1 VTLDEPD
8 EVVVWPSFWRA
19 YWMFTL
25 PLQLVLW
32 VMAAGN
38 MGCVY
43 VLSGFAFPPGFFP
56 IPVDAFVALGV
67 GQVAILL
74 FGLILG
80 VFSQLCNRVRLT
92 AEGVRPPSGATF
104 RGRMVY
110 PWEAITGAELEERW
124 YGRWLTVTTAR
135 GRFFHLP
142 VHVSDPAGFLEG
154 VEHFA
159 NPGNPLTDTLRR
171 HVCGWTRRPHFGSI

>member
-1 VTLDEPD
+1 MDLSEQD

-19 YWMFTL
+19 YWLFTL
-25 PLQLVLW
+25 PLQL
-32 VMAAGN
+32 MMSAGLVV
-38 MGCVY
+38 GVAL
-43 VLSGFAFPPGFFP
+43 VFITSGFRFPPGFFP
-56 IPVDAFVALGV
+56 IPVEALTTLGI
-67 GQVAILL
+67 GQVALLL

-92 AEGVRPPSGATF
+92 TEGVRPPSGATF
-104 RGRMVY
+104 RGKMVY

-142 VHVSDPAGFLEG
+142 VHVADPAGFLEG

-159 NPGNPLTDTLRR
+159 NPGNPLTETLRR
-171 HVCGWTRRPHFGSI
+171 HVCGWTRRPHFGDG